1 MTELLIVGRALA
13 LALRSDRPLILET
26 RALCGSG
33 DETQDQPPAPP
44 DVRSTVFDRLG
55 PNLAALAHGGGA
67 RAAGYRRADNC
78 R

>member
-44 DVRSTVFDRLG
+44 DVRSTVFN

-78 R
+78 Q